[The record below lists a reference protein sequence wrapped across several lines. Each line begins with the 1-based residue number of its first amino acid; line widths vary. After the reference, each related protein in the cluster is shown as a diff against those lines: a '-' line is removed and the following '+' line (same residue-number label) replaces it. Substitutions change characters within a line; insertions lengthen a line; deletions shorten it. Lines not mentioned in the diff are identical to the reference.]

1 MSKKYYDDKVFVNE
15 DFSIVNEIGE
25 YDSCVF
31 RNCTFANAN
40 ISMWTFNNC
49 VFDGCDLSMAKLQR
63 TGISNSKFIS
73 CKLLGIHFEDSN
85 AIVFSASFKNCNLNL
100 SSFFKMKIKKMS
112 FANCSLQEV
121 DFTNTDLSESVFAE
135 CDLLKAHFENT
146 ILDKTDFRSA
156 FNFSIRPDENR
167 LKKTKFS
174 RETVTGLLHHLDIII
189 D

>member
-1 MSKKYYDDKVFVNE
+1 
-15 DFSIVNEIGE
+15 
-25 YDSCVF
+25 
-31 RNCTFANAN
+31 
-40 ISMWTFNNC
+40 
-49 VFDGCDLSMAKLQR
+49 
-63 TGISNSKFIS
+63 
-73 CKLLGIHFEDSN
+73 
-85 AIVFSASFKNCNLNL
+85 
-100 SSFFKMKIKKMS
+100 MKIKKMS